1 MESKAVQ
8 EYIYCMVRFDDLN
21 WTFSYITEDE
31 SLQAGEFV
39 SVPFGKEDR
48 VRVGQVMKVIRCTKA
63 DAPYPPER
71 TKHVLARAE
80 KPAQWGMKV
89 RQQQTAADPG
99 ISERT
104 KPADKA
110 SVDQSSAERAK
121 QTARQVVGQRA
132 AVDPGSSARVKPRNK
147 AVPPER
153 KRRFD
158 KKSVRRLLLVLLLF
172 GGLLVLGAVE
182 HQQQQA
188 QEYEKA
194 MQALADGDYA
204 AAEKLFEKVPDYR
217 DAQGLAVF
225 CEYAGLYESRNE
237 YVGGSEELREI
248 DLRYDTGWQAAI
260 NTLRK
265 QVAKYKAD
273 QDAEARAEQRRQAAE
288 EQKRLKKLYGGK
300 LPVEGM
306 PVSCLKY
313 TSLGEPDEE
322 VKCLDFDR
330 LEEDHRSFRI
340 YWYTD
345 DHELLASGL
354 CFKHENDSEYMLYSF
369 GYFDP
374 KKSSRDDRNGGN
386 SGNGGTIPW
395 GGVRD
400 DYDNPEDLWEDN
412 PGDYEDEDE
421 AWDEWYDDGD
431 EPYDE

>member
-8 EYIYCMVRFDDLN
+8 EYIYCMVRFGN
-21 WTFSYITEDE
+21 ATRTFSYITEDE
-31 SLQAGEFV
+31 SLRAGEFV

-48 VRVGQVMKVIRCTKA
+48 VRVGQVMKVIRCTEA

-80 KPAQWGMKV
+80 KPAQWDTKGKKPQAAQKV
-89 RQQQTAADPG
+89 GKSEASAGRQTAADLDT
-99 ISERT
+99 SERAE
-104 KPADKA
+104 PADKA
-110 SVDQSSAERAK
+110 SVGQSSAERAK
-121 QTARQVVGQRA
+121 QTARPVVGQRA
-132 AVDPGSSARVKPRNK
+132 
-147 AVPPER
+147 

-158 KKSVRRLLLVLLLF
+158 KKSVRRLLLVLVLL

-194 MQALADGDYA
+194 LQALAGGDYA

-225 CEYAGLYESRNE
+225 CEYAGIYENVKE

-248 DLRYDTGWQAAI
+248 DLRYDTDWQDAV

-273 QDAEARAEQRRQAAE
+273 RDAEARAEQRRQAAE

-300 LPVEGM
+300 LPIEGM

-322 VKCLDFDR
+322 VKCRDFDR
-330 LEEDHRSFRI
+330 LEEDHRSI
-340 YWYTD
+340 KLYWYTD

-374 KKSSRDDRNGGN
+374 KKSGRDDKNGGN

-412 PGDYEDEDE
+412 PGDYDDEDE

>member
-31 SLQAGEFV
+31 SLRAGEFV
-39 SVPFGKEDR
+39 SVPFSKEDC
-48 VRVGQVMKVIRCTKA
+48 VRVGQVVKVIRCTEA

-71 TKHVLARAE
+71 TKHVLARVE

-121 QTARQVVGQRA
+121 QTARPVVGQRA
-132 AVDPGSSARVKPRNK
+132 
-147 AVPPER
+147 

-158 KKSVRRLLLVLLLF
+158 KKPVLRLLLVLLLF

-194 MQALADGDYA
+194 LQALAGGDYA
-204 AAEKLFEKVPDYR
+204 TAEKLFEKVPDYR

-225 CEYAGLYESRNE
+225 CEYAGIYENVEE
-237 YVGGSEELREI
+237 YAGGSEELREI
-248 DLRYDTGWQAAI
+248 DLRYDTDWQDAV

-273 QDAEARAEQRRQAAE
+273 RDAAARAEQRRLAAE
-288 EQKRLKKLYGGK
+288 EKKRLKKLYGGK

-330 LEEDHRSFRI
+330 LEEDHRSIRL

-345 DHELLASGL
+345 EHKLLASGL
-354 CFKHENDSEYMLYSF
+354 CFKHKNDSEYMLYSF

-374 KKSSRDDRNGGN
+374 KKSSRDDKNGESN
-386 SGNGGTIPW
+386 GNGGTIPW
-395 GGVRD
+395 GGVRE

>member
-8 EYIYCMVRFDDLN
+8 EYIYCMVRFSN
-21 WTFSYITEDE
+21 EARTFSYITEDE
-31 SLQAGEFV
+31 SLLAGEFV

-48 VRVGQVMKVIRCTKA
+48 VRVGQVVKVLRCTEA

-71 TKHVLARAE
+71 TKHILARAE
-80 KPAQWGMKV
+80 KPAQWDIKGKKPQPAQKIGESGESADQPMTE
-89 RQQQTAADPG
+89 RAAVGSG
-99 ISERT
+99 ISEQV
-104 KPADKA
+104 KPKDKA
-110 SVDQSSAERAK
+110 VAQ
-121 QTARQVVGQRA
+121 
-132 AVDPGSSARVKPRNK
+132 
-147 AVPPER
+147 ER

-194 MQALADGDYA
+194 LQALADGDYA
-204 AAEKLFEKVPDYR
+204 AAEELFEKVPDYR

-248 DLRYDTGWQAAI
+248 DLRYDTDWQAAV

-273 QDAEARAEQRRQAAE
+273 REAEVRAEQRRQAAE

-354 CFKHENDSEYMLYSF
+354 CFKNKNDSEYMLYSF

-374 KKSSRDDRNGGN
+374 KKSSRDDKDGGSSGNGGGS

-412 PGDYEDEDE
+412 PGDYDDEDE

>member
-8 EYIYCMVRFDDLN
+8 EYIYCMVRFNDLN

-31 SLQAGEFV
+31 SLLAGEFV

-48 VRVGQVMKVIRCTKA
+48 VRVGQVVKVLHCTEA

-71 TKHVLARAE
+71 TKHILARAE
-80 KPAQWGMKV
+80 KPAQWDIKGKKL
-89 RQQQTAADPG
+89 RSAQKIG
-99 ISERT
+99 ELG
-104 KPADKA
+104 A
-110 SVDQSSAERAK
+110 SAGQPSAERAK
-121 QTARQVVGQRA
+121 Q
-132 AVDPGSSARVKPRNK
+132 SARPIV
-147 AVPPER
+147 AQER
-153 KRRFD
+153 KRRFG

-194 MQALADGDYA
+194 LQALADGDYA

-225 CEYAGLYESRNE
+225 CEYAGLYESRDE
-237 YVGGSEELREI
+237 YAGGSEELREI
-248 DLRYDTGWQAAI
+248 DLRYDTDWQAAV

-273 QDAEARAEQRRQAAE
+273 RDAEERAEQRRQAAE
-288 EQKRLKKLYGGK
+288 ERKRLKKLYGGK

-322 VKCLDFDR
+322 VKCRDFDR
-330 LEEDHRSFRI
+330 LEEDHRSI
-340 YWYTD
+340 KLYWYTD
-345 DHELLASGL
+345 DHELLAYGL
-354 CFKHENDSEYMLYSF
+354 CFKHKDDSEYMLYSF

-374 KKSSRDDRNGGN
+374 KKSSRDDKDGGSNGT
-386 SGNGGTIPW
+386 GGTIPW

>member
-8 EYIYCMVRFDDLN
+8 EYIYCMVRFGN
-21 WTFSYITEDE
+21 ATRTFSYITEDE
-31 SLQAGEFV
+31 SLRAGEFV

-48 VRVGQVMKVIRCTKA
+48 VRVGQVTKVIRCTEV

-71 TKHVLARAE
+71 TKRVLARAE
-80 KPAQWGMKV
+80 KPAQWDIKGKKP
-89 RQQQTAADPG
+89 QAAQKIGKSGTSAGQP
-99 ISERT
+99 
-104 KPADKA
+104 P
-110 SVDQSSAERAK
+110 AERAK
-121 QTARQVVGQRA
+121 Q
-132 AVDPGSSARVKPRNK
+132 SARPVV
-147 AVPPER
+147 AQER

-194 MQALADGDYA
+194 LQALANGDYA
-204 AAEKLFEKVPDYR
+204 AAEELFKKVPDYR

-237 YVGGSEELREI
+237 YAGGSEELREI
-248 DLRYDTGWQAAI
+248 DLRYDTDWQAAV

-273 QDAEARAEQRRQAAE
+273 REAEVRAEQRRQAAE

-322 VKCLDFDR
+322 VKCRDFDR
-330 LEEDHRSFRI
+330 LEEDHRSI
-340 YWYTD
+340 KLYWYTD
-345 DHELLASGL
+345 DHKLLASGL
-354 CFKHENDSEYMLYSF
+354 CFKHKNDSEYMLYSF

-374 KKSSRDDRNGGN
+374 KKSSRDDKNGGS
-386 SGNGGTIPW
+386 SGNSGTIPW